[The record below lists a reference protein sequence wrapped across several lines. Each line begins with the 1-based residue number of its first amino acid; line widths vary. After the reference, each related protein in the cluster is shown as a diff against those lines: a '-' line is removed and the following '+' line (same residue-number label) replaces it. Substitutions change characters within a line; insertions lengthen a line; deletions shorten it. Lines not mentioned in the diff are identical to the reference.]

1 MEKTKYYNLSDVDIS
16 LVIGMAGSGKQ
27 RCYIEPIL
35 KDLNNECCIV
45 IDSRRVLYE
54 KYKNQL
60 IGKGYDVKILDIEN
74 PDSNTYNPFD
84 YLNTD
89 NDCIE
94 LAHSIIKNTTN
105 KNEDYFYKEGPE
117 VLLTAFISYIHM
129 KYNGTNKHNFSEV
142 NNLCLLAHNHFDI
155 VKDRFNNLR
164 KTNPDCLAVI
174 KFDTLLSA
182 CKGKI
187 LNNIIMELA
196 VKLSIFNIPNVNNTL
211 LTSDKNIDIK
221 SLLDTKTVVFL
232 KISLNDL
239 TYDFIHNIFLM
250 QVFDMLGNNN
260 PKKLRIILD
269 EFQRLNLSFD
279 THMFLQLCYI
289 IDKYNNASCLK
300 IDFIIQSIS
309 QIKHGAY
316 YDLLIQGNNAII
328 CLGVIGQEDFFFFN
342 KLANIN
348 VSNLKIEELLVIKKN
363 GFKVSTDKYKKVHIV

>member
-60 IGKGYDVKILDIEN
+60 IEKGYDVKILDIEN

-105 KNEDYFYKEGPE
+105 KNEDYFYKEGSE

-129 KYNGTNKHNFSEV
+129 EYNGTNKHNFSEV

-196 VKLSIFNIPNVNNTL
+196 AKLSIFNIPNVNNTL

-221 SLLDTKTVVFL
+221 SLLDTNTVVFL

-250 QVFDMLGNNN
+250 QVFDMLRNNN

-316 YDLLIQGNNAII
+316 YDLLIQGNNTII

>member
-60 IGKGYDVKILDIEN
+60 IEKGYDVKILDIEN

-129 KYNGTNKHNFSEV
+129 EYNGTNKHNFSEV

-196 VKLSIFNIPNVNNTL
+196 AKLSIFNIPNVNNTL

-221 SLLDTKTVVFL
+221 SLLDTNTVVFL

-279 THMFLQLCYI
+279 THMFLQLCDI
-289 IDKYNNASCLK
+289 IDKYNNTSCLK

-348 VSNLKIEELLVIKKN
+348 ISNLKIEELLVIKKN